1 VVCVL
6 FRFYS
11 SSIEIYIYLDF
22 FWEIPDLVCVSLSRQ
37 PQNLLRD
44 SFFRLTVEAFPD

>member
-22 FWEIPDLVCVSLSRQ
+22 FGRFLIWYVFLSLDNHKICYAILFS
-37 PQNLLRD
+37 D
-44 SFFRLTVEAFPD
+44 